1 MTIYKGKNV
10 DKAIEKGLAALNLKK
25 NEVHINII
33 EKGQAGIFGFFEKEA
48 EVDIIPLTEKE
59 LKLKKITPYLVGAA
73 LLLSF
78 FIMLLLAIFQDNKPT
93 TASPS
98 STSTT
103 IVEKTTEKSSE
114 QSSTNTENSS
124 SSTSSSSNS
133 IENSSTSSSSN
144 SIENSSTSS
153 SSNSIE
159 NSSTSPSQSS
169 TITVE
174 NNSEFQVLLQSE
186 DQSTIEDFI
195 KKYKGQTIEF
205 DGNIAH
211 LAKVKSKYDIL
222 VHSWDYHPDEA
233 TGPNFKFVEINLIS
247 NPVFKSFNG
256 ENIKVGQNVH
266 IKAKVG
272 GYNEKQDLVFLS
284 PIEVSPR

>member
-10 DKAIEKGLAALNLKK
+10 DEAIEKGLAALNLKK

-48 EVDIIPLTEKE
+48 EVEITPLSPME
-59 LKLKKITPYLVGAA
+59 LKIKRLIPYLIGAV
-73 LLLSF
+73 
-78 FIMLLLAIFQDNKPT
+78 AIFMILISVIIGAYSDKST
-93 TASPS
+93 TISPPS
-98 STSTT
+98 STETSSV
-103 IVEKTTEKSSE
+103 IEKSVEKTSE
-114 QSSTNTENSS
+114 S
-124 SSTSSSSNS
+124 SSTSSSSTPA
-133 IENSSTSSSSN
+133 SSSSTNTSSSST
-144 SIENSSTSS
+144 ESS
-153 SSNSIE
+153 SI
-159 NSSTSPSQSS
+159 SPSQSS

-174 NNSEFQVLLQSE
+174 NNSEFQILLQSE

-222 VHSWDYHPDEA
+222 IHSWDYHPDEA

-247 NPVFKSFNG
+247 NPIFKSFNG

-272 GYNEKQDLVFLS
+272 GYNEIQDLVFLS

>member
-10 DKAIEKGLAALNLKK
+10 DEAIEKGLAALNLKK

-144 SIENSSTSS
+144 SIENSSTS
-153 SSNSIE
+153 
-159 NSSTSPSQSS
+159 PSQSS

-222 VHSWDYHPDEA
+222 IHSWDYHPDEA
-233 TGPNFKFVEINLIS
+233 TGPNFKFVEISLIS
-247 NPVFKSFNG
+247 NPIFKSFNG

-272 GYNEKQDLVFLS
+272 GYNETQDLVFLS

>member
-10 DKAIEKGLAALNLKK
+10 DEAIEKGLAALNLKK

-33 EKGQAGIFGFFEKEA
+33 EKGQAEIFGFFEKEA

-144 SIENSSTSS
+144 SIENSSTS
-153 SSNSIE
+153 
-159 NSSTSPSQSS
+159 PSQSS

-233 TGPNFKFVEINLIS
+233 TGPNFKFVEISLIS
-247 NPVFKSFNG
+247 NPIFKSFNG

>member
-10 DKAIEKGLAALNLKK
+10 DEAIEKGLAALNLKK

-144 SIENSSTSS
+144 SIENSSTS
-153 SSNSIE
+153 
-159 NSSTSPSQSS
+159 PSQSS

-222 VHSWDYHPDEA
+222 IHSWDYHPDEA

-272 GYNEKQDLVFLS
+272 GYNETQDLVFLS

>member
-10 DKAIEKGLAALNLKK
+10 DEAIEKGLAALNLKK

-144 SIENSSTSS
+144 SIG
-153 SSNSIE
+153 

-222 VHSWDYHPDEA
+222 IHSWDYHPDEA

-272 GYNEKQDLVFLS
+272 GYNETQDLVFLS

>member
-10 DKAIEKGLAALNLKK
+10 DEAIEKGLAALNLKK
-25 NEVHINII
+25 NEVHINVI

-103 IVEKTTEKSSE
+103 IVEKTTEKTTEKSSE

-133 IENSSTSSSSN
+133 IK
-144 SIENSSTSS
+144 NSSTSS

-174 NNSEFQVLLQSE
+174 NNSEFQILLQSE

-222 VHSWDYHPDEA
+222 IHSWDYHPDEA

-272 GYNEKQDLVFLS
+272 GYNETQDLVFLS

>member
-1 MTIYKGKNV
+1 
-10 DKAIEKGLAALNLKK
+10 
-25 NEVHINII
+25 
-33 EKGQAGIFGFFEKEA
+33 
-48 EVDIIPLTEKE
+48 
-59 LKLKKITPYLVGAA
+59 
-73 LLLSF
+73 
-78 FIMLLLAIFQDNKPT
+78 MLLLAIFQDNKPT

-114 QSSTNTENSS
+114 QSSTNTKNSS

-133 IENSSTSSSSN
+133 IK
-144 SIENSSTSS
+144 NSSTSS

-174 NNSEFQVLLQSE
+174 NNSEFQILLQSE

-222 VHSWDYHPDEA
+222 IHSWDYHPDEA

-272 GYNEKQDLVFLS
+272 GYNETQDLVFLS

>member
-1 MTIYKGKNV
+1 MTIFKGKNV
-10 DKAIEKGLAALNLKK
+10 DEAIEKGLATLNLKK

-33 EKGQAGIFGFFEKEA
+33 EKGQAGVFGFFEKEA
-48 EVDIIPLTEKE
+48 EVEITPLTEQE
-59 LKLKKITPYLVGAA
+59 LKIKKYTPYLIGAA
-73 LLLSF
+73 LLLSL
-78 FIMLLLAIFQDNKPT
+78 FIMLILAIFQDNKTPT
-93 TASPS
+93 TSPS

-144 SIENSSTSS
+144 SIENSSTS
-153 SSNSIE
+153 
-159 NSSTSPSQSS
+159 PSQSS

-174 NNSEFQVLLQSE
+174 NNSEFQILLQSE

-222 VHSWDYHPDEA
+222 IHSWDYHPDEA

-247 NPVFKSFNG
+247 NPIFKSFNG

-272 GYNEKQDLVFLS
+272 GYNETQDLVFLS

>member
-10 DKAIEKGLAALNLKK
+10 DEAIEKGLAALNLKK

-124 SSTSSSSNS
+124 SSTSL
-133 IENSSTSSSSN
+133 
-144 SIENSSTSS
+144 

-233 TGPNFKFVEINLIS
+233 TGPNFKFVEISLIS
-247 NPVFKSFNG
+247 NPIFKSFNG

>member
-10 DKAIEKGLAALNLKK
+10 DEAIEKGLAALNLKK

-133 IENSSTSSSSN
+133 IENSSTS
-144 SIENSSTSS
+144 
-153 SSNSIE
+153 
-159 NSSTSPSQSS
+159 PSQSS

-233 TGPNFKFVEINLIS
+233 TGPNFKFVEISLIS
-247 NPVFKSFNG
+247 NPIFKSFNG
-256 ENIKVGQNVH
+256 ENIRVGQNVH

>member
-10 DKAIEKGLAALNLKK
+10 DEAIEKGLAALNLKK

-144 SIENSSTSS
+144 SIENSSTS
-153 SSNSIE
+153 
-159 NSSTSPSQSS
+159 PSQSS

-222 VHSWDYHPDEA
+222 IHSWDYHPDEA

>member
-10 DKAIEKGLAALNLKK
+10 DEAIEKGLAALNLKK

-133 IENSSTSSSSN
+133 IENSSTS
-144 SIENSSTSS
+144 
-153 SSNSIE
+153 
-159 NSSTSPSQSS
+159 PSQSS

-174 NNSEFQVLLQSE
+174 NNSEFQALLQSE

-222 VHSWDYHPDEA
+222 IYSWDYHPDEA
-233 TGPNFKFVEINLIS
+233 TGPNFKFVEISLIS
-247 NPVFKSFNG
+247 NPIFKSFNG

>member
-1 MTIYKGKNV
+1 MTIYKEKNV
-10 DKAIEKGLAALNLKK
+10 DEAIEKGLAALNLKK

-133 IENSSTSSSSN
+133 IENSSTS
-144 SIENSSTSS
+144 
-153 SSNSIE
+153 
-159 NSSTSPSQSS
+159 PSQSS

-233 TGPNFKFVEINLIS
+233 TGPNFKFVEISLIS
-247 NPVFKSFNG
+247 NPIFKSFNG

>member
-10 DKAIEKGLAALNLKK
+10 DEAIEKGLAALNLKK

-133 IENSSTSSSSN
+133 IENSSTS
-144 SIENSSTSS
+144 
-153 SSNSIE
+153 
-159 NSSTSPSQSS
+159 PSQSS

-205 DGNIAH
+205 DGNIAQ

-222 VHSWDYHPDEA
+222 IHSWDYHPDEA
-233 TGPNFKFVEINLIS
+233 TGPNFKFVEISLIS
-247 NPVFKSFNG
+247 NPIFKSFNG

>member
-10 DKAIEKGLAALNLKK
+10 DEAIEKGLAALNLKK

-144 SIENSSTSS
+144 SIENSSTS
-153 SSNSIE
+153 
-159 NSSTSPSQSS
+159 PSQSF

-222 VHSWDYHPDEA
+222 IHSWDYHPDEA

-272 GYNEKQDLVFLS
+272 GYNETQDLVFLS

>member
-10 DKAIEKGLAALNLKK
+10 DEAIEKGLAALNLKK

-48 EVDIIPLTEKE
+48 EVYIIPLTEKE

-124 SSTSSSSNS
+124 
-133 IENSSTSSSSN
+133 SSTSSSSN

-233 TGPNFKFVEINLIS
+233 TGPNFKFVEISLIS
-247 NPVFKSFNG
+247 NPIFKSFNG

-272 GYNEKQDLVFLS
+272 GYNETQDLVFLS

>member
-10 DKAIEKGLAALNLKK
+10 DEAIEKGLAALNLKK

-98 STSTT
+98 STSTA

-124 SSTSSSSNS
+124 
-133 IENSSTSSSSN
+133 
-144 SIENSSTSS
+144 SSTSS

-222 VHSWDYHPDEA
+222 IHSWDYHPDEA
-233 TGPNFKFVEINLIS
+233 TGPNFKFVEISLIS
-247 NPVFKSFNG
+247 NPIFKSFNG

>member
-10 DKAIEKGLAALNLKK
+10 DEAIEKGLAALNLKK

-144 SIENSSTSS
+144 SIENSSTS
-153 SSNSIE
+153 
-159 NSSTSPSQSS
+159 PSQSS

-222 VHSWDYHPDEA
+222 IHSWDYHPDEA

-272 GYNEKQDLVFLS
+272 GYNETQDLVFLS
-284 PIEVSPR
+284 PIEV